1 MVEIFFLGSVFCAF
15 LTVYLLLFKE
25 NALRSYSDYLLSAT
39 FLLQIWCVAIYL
51 LVYSGWITHMPHM
64 YKTAAPIN
72 YIIPPLSYLYV
83 RAVLFNEK
91 KLSIIDLSHFVLF
104 ILFFLN
110 YIPFFLLPTY
120 EKQLIV
126 DATTKDM
133 SLAYQYKAGLV
144 PEYIGYILR
153 PIQFAF
159 YLFLQWRLVIK
170 FKKHYASHSV
180 EKQVKDVLKW
190 LKVFTWSST
199 FFLIGFIALILFVV
213 ISKDFFSQGI
223 ISLIPGI
230 IIALSFFVISIYLL
244 IHPEVLT
251 GLPFIQYKEIESAI
265 VVNQA
270 DKIPF
275 IRADYNT
282 EINKIDIY
290 FKEKQPYL
298 INNLSISQVA
308 VILNIPVRDLSYI
321 INNHYE
327 LRFNDFLNKYRI
339 NHIVEN
345 IKENSLDNYTIE
357 SIAKQ
362 AGFSSKTSFYR
373 AFQKIHQC
381 TPVEFFQKQ
390 SSVKA

>member
-1 MVEIFFLGSVFCAF
+1 MVEVFFLGSVFCAF

-91 KLSIIDLSHFVLF
+91 KFSIIDLSHFVLF

-126 DATTKDM
+126 DATIKDM
-133 SLAYQYKAGLV
+133 TLAYQYKAGLI

-153 PIQFAF
+153 PIQLAF

-170 FKKHYASHSV
+170 FKKYYASHTV

-213 ISKDFFSQGI
+213 ISKDFFTQGF

-251 GLPFIQYKEIESAI
+251 GLPFIQYKEIESAL

-275 IRADYNT
+275 IRSDYNT
-282 EINKIDIY
+282 EITKIDTY

-298 INNLSISQVA
+298 INNLSISQVS

-327 LRFNDFLNKYRI
+327 LRFNDFLNQYRI
-339 NHIVEN
+339 KHIVDN
-345 IKENSLDNYTIE
+345 VIENSLDKYTIE

-390 SSVKA
+390 SSLKA